1 MSDKKELQI
10 ILSKLNIKSV
20 RKNVLKPEVLFFLPS
35 LLGVAVFF
43 IIPFG
48 VIAFYTAINNPIQ
61 QEFVFLDNFKALLG
75 NSAFILAAKNTAKF
89 SLYAVP
95 LAVILSLGLAL
106 LLECKIPGK
115 SKFRTFFLSPMMVP
129 VASVVLI
136 WQVLFHST
144 GSVNIFLS
152 LFGAQKIE
160 WLKSDYAQIVVILM
174 FLWKN
179 LGYNMILF
187 MAALNNIPK
196 TLMEVAEIEN
206 GSNWLKFTQIKL
218 RYLSPTM
225 LFVTMLSLINSFK
238 VFREVHL
245 LAGDYPYES
254 LYMMQH
260 FMNNTFKSLDYQKL
274 AAAAVLMVLVMI
286 GIIGILF
293 ICENH
298 FGKDIEG

>member
-1 MSDKKELQI
+1 MSKKKLHK
-10 ILSKLNIKSV
+10 ILSKFNKKNT
-20 RKNVLKPEVLFFLPS
+20 RKKEIKPEMLFFLPS
-35 LLGVAVFF
+35 ILGVTVFF
-43 IIPFG
+43 IIPFV
-48 VIAFYTAINNPIQ
+48 VIALYSVINNPLQ
-61 QEFVFLDNFKALLG
+61 QEFVFLDNFKALLS
-75 NSAFILAAKNTAKF
+75 NSAFILAVKNTVKF

-129 VASVVLI
+129 VASIVLI
-136 WQVLFHST
+136 WQVLFHIT
-144 GSVNIFLS
+144 GPINMFLS
-152 LFGAQKIE
+152 VFGAEKIE
-160 WLKSDYAQIVVILM
+160 WLKSDHAQIVVILL

-179 LGYNMILF
+179 IGYNMILF

-206 GSNWLKFTQIKL
+206 ASHWFKFMQIKL

-225 LFVTMLSLINSFK
+225 LFVTLLSLINSFK

-245 LAGDYPYES
+245 LAGDYPHES

-274 AAAAVLMVLVMI
+274 ATAAVLMVLVMI
-286 GIIGILF
+286 VIIWILF
-293 ICENH
+293 VCENH
-298 FGKDIEG
+298 FGKDVEE